1 MSENDG
7 DAAEPVAEEVRGGLD
22 ERADLEPA
30 QGSLALADGAT
41 ATREQWEHAAAGV
54 LRKAGRLTDDDA
66 DALVWEKLA
75 RRTLDGLTVTP
86 LGTPDDL
93 DGLVTGGRPQR
104 VGAWD
109 VRALLSVGDDVAPA
123 AAREE
128 ALADLEGGVTSLWL
142 RVAPD
147 TDLPALLDGVLL
159 DVAPVV
165 LDAPGSALD
174 TARAFV
180 DHLRATGVTAAAG
193 TSLGADP
200 VAARVRGVD
209 VSLDALVEIARLARD
224 AGVEAAIVDATA
236 LHDRGATQAQ
246 ELGYSLAVGLAYL
259 RALEAEVGLD
269 DAGRLLSFRYAAT
282 DEQFPTIALLRA
294 ARRLWARVL
303 EHCGAAPAP
312 QRQHAVTSRPMLSAY
327 DVHVNLL
334 RTTVAAFAA
343 GVGGADAVT
352 VLPYDEPIG
361 RADAFSRR
369 MARNQSA
376 LLLDESHVGAVA
388 DPAGGAYAVERL
400 TDDLARAGWAELQRI
415 EAAGGVLAALDDG
428 SLLARVDDSVA
439 ARDRLVATRRRPVT
453 GLSEF
458 PDLAERRPTRSPDR
472 LAPPVRRYGAPY
484 EALRDDPPSAT
495 VFLATLGPVAQ
506 HTARATF
513 ASNLLAAGGIG
524 VDVAGATA
532 DAGEVAAAYGGQP
545 VVLVAGTDDAYA
557 QWGADAARA
566 LRDKGARW
574 VVVAGKPA
582 GWADDSC
589 AMGVDALAFLSRTRE
604 KLGDDRPGDERPV
617 HTREEARA

>member
-1 MSENDG
+1 MRS
-7 DAAEPVAEEVRGGLD
+7 
-22 ERADLEPA
+22 
-30 QGSLALADGAT
+30 
-41 ATREQWEHAAAGV
+41 
-54 LRKAGRLTDDDA
+54 
-66 DALVWEKLA
+66 
-75 RRTLDGLTVTP
+75 
-86 LGTPDDL
+86 
-93 DGLVTGGRPQR
+93 
-104 VGAWD
+104 
-109 VRALLSVGDDVAPA
+109 
-123 AAREE
+123 
-128 ALADLEGGVTSLWL
+128 
-142 RVAPD
+142 
-147 TDLPALLDGVLL
+147 
-159 DVAPVV
+159 
-165 LDAPGSALD
+165 
-174 TARAFV
+174 
-180 DHLRATGVTAAAG
+180 TGVTPAAG

-200 VAARVRGVD
+200 VAARLRGD
-209 VSLDALVEIARLARD
+209 DGASLDDLLEVARLARE
-224 AGVEAAIVDATA
+224 AGVEAAVVDATA
-236 LHDRGATQAQ
+236 LHDRGATEAQ
-246 ELGYSLAVGLAYL
+246 QLGYSLAVGLAHL
-259 RALEAEVGLD
+259 RALEADGVPLD
-269 DAGRLLSFRYAAT
+269 DAVRLLSFRYAAT

-294 ARRLWARVL
+294 ARRLWERVL
-303 EHCGAAPAP
+303 EHCGATPAP

-352 VLPYDEPIG
+352 VLPYDEPLG

-428 SLLARVDDSVA
+428 SLLARVDEAVA

-458 PDLAERRPTRSPDR
+458 PDLAERRPTRVPDR

-484 EALRDDPPSAT
+484 EALRDDPPVT
-495 VFLATLGPVAQ
+495 PVFLATLGTVAQ

-513 ASNLLAAGGIG
+513 ATNLLAAGGVA

-545 VVLVAGTDDAYA
+545 VALVAGTDDAYA
-557 QWGADAARA
+557 QWGAEAARA

-582 GWADDSC
+582 DWADESC
-589 AMGVDALAFLSRTRE
+589 ATGVDALDFLRRTRARARPRRH
-604 KLGDDRPGDERPV
+604 RPG
-617 HTREEARA
+617 